1 MDRVDG
7 GLALPALAGHFGGDG
22 GAVFRH
28 GFGEFLGQIKIAADT
43 AVVGTI
49 NAEHRLGVSEIRRE
63 FDLAVLGETCGV
75 VVPEVYCQRF
85 QLWELVGQ
93 AG

>member
-22 GAVFRH
+22 GAVLRH

-49 NAEHRLGVSEIRRE
+49 NAQDGVGILEIGRE
-63 FDLAVLGETCGV
+63 FNLAVLGGTLWAV
-75 VVPEVYCQRF
+75 VSEINHQRF
-85 QLWELVGQ
+85 QLRKPMAKRG
-93 AG
+93 